1 MLPSACNDSVGALIA
16 PFRSSIPSPPI
27 PLFTL
32 RRAPRG
38 TQRKTRGRAVRYSF
52 LVRLFHSLLR
62 AGLSRRSITRPHRSY
77 SPLRLPDWPPPFLAT
92 FGAATPSQSRASL
105 TDLRSPSLHAV
116 LNTPVDRIRCS
127 LVGELRVPA
136 RVSSLSMQPSPFA
149 WRVGVHIFT
158 FEACSSFTRV
168 TACRVARLPYVSF
181 ITRPHPSRLPGS
193 GARKLPSSTNN
204 LLGWVLPPLVIC
216 AVEAH
221 TRTPHT
227 RNYDLQRSRRAAA
240 RHYRLSFWKHEYRR
254 D

>member
-127 LVGELRVPA
+127 LVDELRDPA
-136 RVSSLSMQPSPFA
+136 PGFFPVR
-149 WRVGVHIFT
+149 
-158 FEACSSFTRV
+158 
-168 TACRVARLPYVSF
+168 TAFPVIGAGR
-181 ITRPHPSRLPGS
+181 RPHHYFRGLLKLHTRYGLQSCSPTIRGLYREAPPWPVSRLGRSQATEFNQQP
-193 GARKLPSSTNN
+193 P
-204 LLGWVLPPLVIC
+204 WVGPPP
-216 AVEAH
+216 
-221 TRTPHT
+221 TG
-227 RNYDLQRSRRAAA
+227 DLRR
-240 RHYRLSFWKHEYRR
+240 
-254 D
+254 